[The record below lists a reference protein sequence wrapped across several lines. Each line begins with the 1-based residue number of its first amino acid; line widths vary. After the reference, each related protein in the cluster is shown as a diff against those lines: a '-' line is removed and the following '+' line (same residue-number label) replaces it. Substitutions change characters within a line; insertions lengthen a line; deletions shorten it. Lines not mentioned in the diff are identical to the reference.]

1 MTKRYYLARSQ
12 TGWNSTFAIG
22 WQDEKQ
28 IDGRLIK
35 RITQKKRTAGNKTS
49 PQKNQNDRKYIMSD
63 FGANNVFSK
72 GGGGNRRF
80 SNRSVNRCDNFFYR
94 YLLLYI
100 YSLLYIYIT
109 PPRMYRTTFYRSCVL
124 RYIVGHDI
132 ITNRYIVS
140 DYIISKYGKIKNRK
154 ISLRYNV

>member
-1 MTKRYYLARSQ
+1 MRRETKHRRK
-12 TGWNSTFAIG
+12 N
-22 WQDEKQ
+22 
-28 IDGRLIK
+28 
-35 RITQKKRTAGNKTS
+35 N
-49 PQKNQNDRKYIMSD
+49 PQKNRKYIMSD

-109 PPRMYRTTFYRSCVL
+109 PPRMYRTTFYRSCAL

-140 DYIISKYGKIKNRK
+140 LYIISKYGKIKNRK